1 MTQDNSY
8 QRPSLFLNGK
18 EVLSDIS
25 GSVTFTGNN
34 QLNTLSVKINNP
46 DLQNT
51 SIYNKILELYLNNGA
66 DDGVPIFRGYI
77 NDFTPNDKNI
87 SLFATDMRAKL
98 TGRKGLKLT
107 LTDKNNY
114 DGYTLGQFIFS
125 YIDEF
130 VDDTDIGTDF
140 LTDTSPVVFMTG
152 ERGED
157 KDLYS
162 LLIKKVK
169 EAIDVETDVENP
181 LGYFVDIVNGSNSSN
196 IVIKKD
202 KLLTSNPSAVFSFA
216 DGLVSYSYKR
226 RLPPNTVTYEGRK
239 FSYTNVPQGVS
250 SISLPK
256 QNSPAESKNFALQK
270 ILFEQQQTDEITVQI
285 SKNYDIDIGQIV
297 SLDIDDEDISGNHR
311 VQAKTITFGKST
323 SCSLRLNKKP
333 PILKNYIS

>member
-8 QRPSLFLNGK
+8 QRPSLFLSGK

-25 GSVTFTGNN
+25 GSITFTGNN

-98 TGRKGLKLT
+98 TGKKGLKLT
-107 LTDKNNY
+107 LTDENNY

-125 YIDEF
+125 YINEF
-130 VDDTDIGTDF
+130 IDDTDIGVDF

-157 KDLYS
+157 KDFYS

-169 EAIDVETDVENP
+169 EAIDVETDVQNP

-270 ILFEQQQTDEITVQI
+270 ILLEQQQTDEISIQI
-285 SKNYDIDIGQIV
+285 SKNYDLDIGQIV

-311 VQAKTITFGKST
+311 VQAKTITFGSST
-323 SCSLRLNKKP
+323 SCSLKLNKKP
-333 PILKNYIS
+333 PILKEYLS

>member
-1 MTQDNSY
+1 M
-8 QRPSLFLNGK
+8 
-18 EVLSDIS
+18 
-25 GSVTFTGNN
+25 
-34 QLNTLSVKINNP
+34 NTLSVKINNP

-77 NDFTPNDKNI
+77 NDFTPNDKDI

-125 YIDEF
+125 YINEF
-130 VDDTDIGTDF
+130 IDDTDIGTDF

-157 KDLYS
+157 KDFYS
-162 LLIKKVK
+162 LLVKKVQ

-181 LGYFVDIVNGSNSSN
+181 LGYFIDIVNGSNSSN

-202 KLLTSNPSAVFSFA
+202 KLLASNPSAVFSFA

-270 ILFEQQQTDEITVQI
+270 ILLEQQQTDEISIQI

-297 SLDIDDEDISGNHR
+297 SLDIDDEDISGSHR
-311 VQAKTITFGKST
+311 VQAKTITFGNST
-323 SCSLRLNKKP
+323 SCSLKLNKKP
-333 PILKNYIS
+333 PILKDYIS

>member
-1 MTQDNSY
+1 
-8 QRPSLFLNGK
+8 
-18 EVLSDIS
+18 
-25 GSVTFTGNN
+25 
-34 QLNTLSVKINNP
+34 
-46 DLQNT
+46 
-51 SIYNKILELYLNNGA
+51 
-66 DDGVPIFRGYI
+66 
-77 NDFTPNDKNI
+77 
-87 SLFATDMRAKL
+87 MRAKL
-98 TGRKGLKLT
+98 TGKKGLKLT
-107 LTDKNNY
+107 LTDENNY

-125 YIDEF
+125 YINEF
-130 VDDTDIGTDF
+130 IDDTDIGVDF

-157 KDLYS
+157 KDFYS

-169 EAIDVETDVENP
+169 EAIDVETDVQNP

-270 ILFEQQQTDEITVQI
+270 ILLEQQQTDEISIQI
-285 SKNYDIDIGQIV
+285 SKNYDLDIGQIV

-311 VQAKTITFGKST
+311 VQAKTITFGSST
-323 SCSLRLNKKP
+323 SCSLKLNKKP
-333 PILKNYIS
+333 PILKEYLS

>member
-77 NDFTPNDKNI
+77 NDFTPNDKDI

-125 YIDEF
+125 YINEF
-130 VDDTDIGTDF
+130 IDDTDIGTDF

-157 KDLYS
+157 KDFYS
-162 LLIKKVK
+162 LLVKKVQ

-181 LGYFVDIVNGSNSSN
+181 LGYFIDIVNGSNSSN

-270 ILFEQQQTDEITVQI
+270 ILLEQQQTDEISIQI

-311 VQAKTITFGKST
+311 VQGKTINFGNST
-323 SCSLRLNKKP
+323 SCSLKLNKKP
-333 PILKNYIS
+333 PILKDYIS

>member
-77 NDFTPNDKNI
+77 NDFTPNDKDI

-125 YIDEF
+125 YINEF
-130 VDDTDIGTDF
+130 IDDTDIGTDF

-181 LGYFVDIVNGSNSSN
+181 LGYFIDIVNGSNSSN

-270 ILFEQQQTDEITVQI
+270 ILLEQQQTDEISIQI

-311 VQAKTITFGKST
+311 VQGKTINFGNST
-323 SCSLRLNKKP
+323 SCSLKLNKKP
-333 PILKNYIS
+333 PILKDYIS